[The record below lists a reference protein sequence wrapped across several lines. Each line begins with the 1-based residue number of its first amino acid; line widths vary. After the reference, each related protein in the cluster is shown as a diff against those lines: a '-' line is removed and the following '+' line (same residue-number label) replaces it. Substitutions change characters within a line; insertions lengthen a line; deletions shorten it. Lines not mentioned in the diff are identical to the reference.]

1 MAKSDIAKNG
11 QIFLKGNKYRQN
23 ALNITMTQIDCAI
36 RKKIPEQKGIRQI
49 VLDAYKEKG
58 YMGAMIALKTYN
70 DRIKRRFPDKDKQ
83 ELQLYTIEQLKSWIS
98 EYEEKNKGETRD

>member
-11 QIFLKGNKYRQN
+11 KIFFKGNKYRQN
-23 ALNITMTQIDCAI
+23 AFKITMSQIECAE
-36 RKKIPEQKGIRQI
+36 RKKMPEQKGIRQI

-58 YMGAMIALKTYN
+58 YMGAMIALKVYN
-70 DRIKRRFPDKDKQ
+70 DKIKRKFPDKDKQ